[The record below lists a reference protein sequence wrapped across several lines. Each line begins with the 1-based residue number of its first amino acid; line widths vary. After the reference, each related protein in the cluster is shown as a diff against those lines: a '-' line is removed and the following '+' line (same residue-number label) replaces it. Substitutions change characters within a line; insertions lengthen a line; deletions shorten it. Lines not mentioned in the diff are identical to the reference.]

1 MGTGMRMNPDA
12 LESAAGQVSGIASN
26 FGSELA
32 SLSALIQSTHDFWE
46 GSSQA
51 AFEAKYEQQYKVAM
65 NQFIEALNEY
75 ATNMRRQAENQRNT
89 EAANAQIWSI

>member
-1 MGTGMRMNPDA
+1 MGNGMRLDPDA

-32 SLSALIQSTHDFWE
+32 TLSALIQSTHDFWE

-51 AFEAKYEQQYKVAM
+51 AFEE
-65 NQFIEALNEY
+65 
-75 ATNMRRQAENQRNT
+75 R
-89 EAANAQIWSI
+89 